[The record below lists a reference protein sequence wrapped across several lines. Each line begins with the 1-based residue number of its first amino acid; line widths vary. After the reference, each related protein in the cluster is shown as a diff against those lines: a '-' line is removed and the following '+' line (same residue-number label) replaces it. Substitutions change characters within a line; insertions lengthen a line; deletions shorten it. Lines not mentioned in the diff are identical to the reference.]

1 MPKPVDDLVK
11 TLLEDPKF
19 YPEKAEKEQKAI
31 AYAIAWSN
39 YKKNKKKKKR
49 KKKSLSKLNKVIVA
63 LENVGLL
70 KEAANLHNVFLRVAS
85 KLQ

>member
-19 YPEKAEKEQKAI
+19 YPEKPEKEQKAI

-39 YKKNKKKKKR
+39 YKKNKKKKKT
-49 KKKSLSKLNKVIVA
+49 KKKSLSVLNKVIVA
-63 LENVGLL
+63 LEDVGLI
-70 KEAANLHNVFLRVAS
+70 KEAVNLHNVFLRVAS
-85 KLQ
+85 KL